1 MEYKALTLEEK
12 LDLCINTLVHAYLKE
27 GDYNTEITETLLR
40 IKPSAVMRIRKALNP
55 ELFEE
60 PPNFN
65 AYFKKLKKVLKNKP
79 KTKSVY
85 TELDPD
91 HADYLKS
98 AFIVEAGNY
107 LKENGL

>member
-27 GDYNTEITETLLR
+27 GDYNKEITETLLR

-91 HADYLKS
+91 RTDYFKS